1 MVANKNVEKQ
11 IATMHEQLVG
21 IAQKCSETAHS
32 KYTEDDIRKLQNKL
46 HRIDEKY
53 QDKLMHSGD
62 DQTDPYEIPGEAQ
75 IANELNVV
83 HDAITTMLR
92 NLE

>member
-1 MVANKNVEKQ
+1 MVANKQVEKQ

-32 KYTEDDIRKLQNKL
+32 KYNADDIRKLQNKL

-62 DQTDPYEIPGEAQ
+62 QDPYEIPGEAQ